1 MERARHTFFEIP
13 FISIP
18 IGWLCRV
25 VLRVMG
31 WHFEGKVPDIPKC
44 VVVFAPH
51 TSNWDFI
58 LGILFAFALGLK
70 ASFLGKDSIFR
81 WPILGRLFCRI
92 GGIPVDRSESH
103 RLVDYVVGVFQE
115 RDRFML
121 GISPEGTRKKVESW
135 KTGFYR
141 VALDAQV
148 PIVLAFL
155 DYGRKV
161 GGFGP
166 LVYPTGDIYADIEP
180 IQDFYATI
188 VARYPEL
195 SSLPNVPPQQK

>member
-1 MERARHTFFEIP
+1 MRRARLTLFEIP

-25 VLRVMG
+25 LLRVTG
-31 WHFEGKVPDIPKC
+31 WHFQGQVPDIPKC

-58 LGILFAFALGLK
+58 IGIIFGFALGIK

-81 WPILGRLFCRI
+81 WPILGRLFYRI
-92 GGIPVDRSESH
+92 GGIPVDRSKSH
-103 RLVDYVVGVFQE
+103 RLVDSVVGIFQE
-115 RDRFML
+115 RDRLML

-141 VALDAQV
+141 VALEAQV

-155 DYGRKV
+155 DYSRKV

-166 LVYPTGDIYADIEP
+166 LVYPTGDIYTDIKP
-180 IQDFYATI
+180 IQEFYTNI
-188 VARYPEL
+188 VARYPEH
-195 SSLPNVPPQQK
+195 SSLPNIHPQQK